1 MSAESRL
8 DELKL
13 LLPKPQKPVGTYI
26 PVVQVGNLIYVSGH
40 GPTTVEGSQIKG
52 VVGADLTEE
61 QGKEAARAVGLA
73 MLSTIRNYLG
83 SLDRV
88 KRPVKVLGM
97 VNCTPDFEHHPNV
110 INGFSDL
117 LVEVFGEQGRAARSA
132 VGMGSLPFRIA
143 VEVEAIFEI
152 QD

>member
-1 MSAESRL
+1 MSA
-8 DELKL
+8 DAKIAELNL
-13 LLPKPQKPVGTYI
+13 ELPKPQKPVGTYI
-26 PVVQVGNLIYVSGH
+26 PVVRVGNLIYVSGH
-40 GPTTVEGSQIKG
+40 GPTTVEGTQIKG
-52 VVGADLTEE
+52 VVGADLSEE
-61 QGKEAARAVGLA
+61 EGKAAARAVGLA

-88 KRPVKVLGM
+88 KRLIKVLGM
-97 VNCTPDFEHHPNV
+97 VNSAPDFEHHPNV

-117 LVEVFGEQGRAARSA
+117 MVEVFGENGRAARSA

-143 VEVEAIFEI
+143 VEVEAILEI